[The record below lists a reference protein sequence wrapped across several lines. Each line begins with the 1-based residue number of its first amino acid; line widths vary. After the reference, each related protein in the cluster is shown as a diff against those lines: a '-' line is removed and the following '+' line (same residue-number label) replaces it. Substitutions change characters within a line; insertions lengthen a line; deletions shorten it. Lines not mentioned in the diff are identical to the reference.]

1 METFADVKYW
11 ISSTYSKQIRFK
23 GYIVSLS
30 NTFKSFSA
38 EICIFSQCCTKTKLF
53 LFFLTKIF
61 KHFGALTRVPGGEK
75 EFKLNCTYSESAG

>member
-53 LFFLTKIF
+53 LFF
-61 KHFGALTRVPGGEK
+61 
-75 EFKLNCTYSESAG
+75 